1 VIRGIFFDLDGT
13 IIDSFQPI
21 TTALNLARAHYGMPP
36 LPVEEAKRYIG
47 GGVERLIR
55 EGIGESFVEA
65 GVPLFRSFYAGVHL
79 QETTLF
85 PGVSDTLQALSET
98 GYYLGVA
105 TNKPLRFAMEVLDH
119 LDVLKYLPHV
129 IGPERVTH
137 RKPHREM
144 LDWLMQR
151 TGIRASETLYV
162 GDEPGHRLRPPGR
175 GQRLGCD
182 HRMFFSCGTHGSETG
197 YYSGKLRADPPAAGS
212 SPQRAVRRRFLD
224 IKNLK
229 NSYLRKKNKNP

>member
-1 VIRGIFFDLDGT
+1 VIRGVFFDLDGT

-21 TTALNLARAHYGMPP
+21 TTALNLARAHYNMTP

-85 PGVSDTLQALSET
+85 PGVSGTLQALSDR
-98 GYYLGVA
+98 GYHLGVA
-105 TNKPLRFAMEVLDH
+105 TNKPLRFAREVLDH
-119 LDVLKYLPHV
+119 LDVQKYLPHV
-129 IGPERVTH
+129 IGPEMVKH

-144 LDWLMQR
+144 LDRLMQR

-162 GDEPGHRLRPPGR
+162 GDMNLDIEFARQAGACVWVVTT
-175 GQRLGCD
+175 GC
-182 HRMFFSCGTHGSETG
+182 
-197 YYSGKLRADPPAAGS
+197 S
-212 SPQRAVRRRFLD
+212 SPAELRSAEPDKILENFAEIRLLLD
-224 IKNLK
+224 HPASGLSDI
-229 NSYLRKKNKNP
+229 SSSI